1 MERCNAGLSFWI
13 VRSSVHKHADP
24 PHAFGLLRARRNGPC
39 CRAAEQGYEAAP
51 FQSTKFRQVA
61 AIRKGRSILED
72 GDQVRS
78 CAVQDFGRPT
88 VRSGSTPE
96 VTV

>member
-1 MERCNAGLSFWI
+1 VPYLFR
-13 VRSSVHKHADP
+13 
-24 PHAFGLLRARRNGPC
+24 LLRARSKRPH

-72 GDQVRS
+72 GDQVRN

-88 VRSGSTPE
+88 VWSGSKPE
-96 VTV
+96 